1 MNVPN
6 AVSIVSLVLEE
17 QTTVLLMED
26 VDLVYSSI
34 MILSNVFLSVL
45 MVYMEILAVVSVS
58 FVHLDVYFVL
68 ALLCKN
74 VLSVEPILTTL
85 ARNIT
90 NILSILNVLSHVLL
104 VGMNRI
110 LPILVCRV
118 IHLVLL
124 VIVMLLI
131 VQVVE
136 IM

>member
-34 MILSNVFLSVL
+34 MILSNVFLYVL

-68 ALLCKN
+68 PLLCKN
-74 VLSVEPILTTL
+74 VLSVEPILITL

-136 IM
+136 M

>member
-26 VDLVYSSI
+26 VGLVYSSI
-34 MILSNVFLSVL
+34 MILSNVFLYVL

-74 VLSVEPILTTL
+74 VLSVESILITL

-136 IM
+136 M

>member
-26 VDLVYSSI
+26 VGLVYSSI
-34 MILSNVFLSVL
+34 MILSNVFLYVL

-68 ALLCKN
+68 PLLCKN
-74 VLSVEPILTTL
+74 VLSVEPILITL

-136 IM
+136 M